1 MQRASMILVAMLCVL
16 PAAQAARQSDVK
28 NTKHNLSTSGATGN
42 TKSNSET
49 QICVFCHT
57 PHGANA
63 TAVAPLWNRK
73 VGGASNTSTSYAAT
87 YTPYNSESLDA
98 RMASVQ
104 SGWTG
109 QPLGSSKL
117 CLSCHDG
124 TIALGNVI
132 NAPGSGL
139 GTAIE
144 VSGATTTTMPAGTEG
159 YTRNLGQNLAN
170 DHPISVTYTSTLT
183 TQDGELRSP
192 GSMPMVNSNHPL
204 VGVRSAGQGSG
215 ISNLART
222 GGVGSTRP
230 VLPLEVTTGGGGG
243 TGQVQCTTCHD
254 PHIRETALTT
264 DTTDAA
270 DTSKERNIKFLRRN
284 RFQMGTAS
292 DTYND
297 TNDIICLACHQ
308 KGHDGTGANSYS
320 WAYSSHG
327 NSAIAT
333 QTYATGAANTRQFPQ
348 GMPVWKVACLNC
360 HDTHTVTGARRLT
373 RQGATGGVSTLEE
386 TCYQCH
392 RPLAT
397 SILNNVDTVPDIY
410 TDFQLTYKMPI
421 ANASEVH
428 DVGGTTTTDC
438 PGGVA
443 KCGADGVERQS
454 LLNNRHAECPD
465 CHNPHRVV
473 RLHRFD
479 GKVSN
484 TGVFTA
490 GINPASAQDDKEG
503 THFHKDI
510 AGYTHSNVASG
521 VLRGTWGVEPDYS
534 YANSSK
540 FNTAIPQSSYS
551 VRRGDPGSSSLTD
564 VEATTYPDSK
574 TYVTREY
581 QVCLKCHSSYA
592 YGASPPTTGPSINQ
606 NGLVQYS
613 DQAREFHAPTAHQA
627 NSTPFGAAAGA
638 NAAFDAGNR
647 RSWHPVMRPT
657 LRTPNLRGNMTATK
671 AFNRPWSND
680 VGNQTMYCS
689 DCHGSGVTAGTY
701 TVVPNSTL
709 VGAGNSD
716 GTGKPWGPHGSANP
730 FILKGTWTEDS
741 GSGDATNL
749 LCVKCHTSNAY
760 TSSTDQGDDS
770 SGFCCDGKGNLHNY
784 HRNKIGSIQ
793 CTWCHIAVPH
803 GWKNKALLVNLN
815 DVGPEADA
823 TNCPNGGCE
832 VRMGSN
838 STRVN
843 SDYYTMPPYYLE
855 AKNKIRTFANSGS
868 WVKASCGS
876 NNMGTKIPPTN
887 APAKTT
893 SSTLTGLDWMKQGDG
908 GVCFSTPP

>member
-1 MQRASMILVAMLCVL
+1 MSRVFLLVTLMALSM
-16 PAAQAARQSDVK
+16 PAANAARQSDVK

-73 VGGASNTSTSYAAT
+73 VGGTSNTSTTYAAT

-139 GTAIE
+139 GSAIE
-144 VSGATTTTMPAGTEG
+144 VAGSTATTMPAGTEG

-170 DHPISVTYTSTLT
+170 DHPISITYTTTLAN
-183 TQDGELRSP
+183 QDGELRAP
-192 GSMPMVNSNHPL
+192 ASMPMVNSNHPL

-254 PHIRETALTT
+254 PHIRETGLTN
-264 DTTDAA
+264 DAIDAA
-270 DTSKERNIKFLRRN
+270 NVNLERNIKFLRRN

-292 DTYND
+292 DTYSD

-308 KGHDGTGANSYS
+308 KGHDGTGANSFS
-320 WAYSSHG
+320 WAYSSHA

-333 QTYATGAANTRQFPQ
+333 QTYKSGAADTRQFPQ
-348 GMPVWKVACLNC
+348 NMPVWKVACLNC
-360 HDTHTVTGARRLT
+360 HDTHTMTGARRLT
-373 RQGATGGVSTLEE
+373 RQGATGGVSALEE

-397 SILNNVDTVPDIY
+397 SILNNVDTVPDVY
-410 TDFQLTYKMPI
+410 SDFQLGFRMPI
-421 ANASEVH
+421 ANTTEVH
-428 DVGGTTTTDC
+428 DIGGANATDC
-438 PGGVA
+438 PGGVN

-454 LLNNRHAECPD
+454 LLNNRHVECPD

-479 GKVSN
+479 GKVS
-484 TGVFTA
+484 TSGAFTA
-490 GINPASAQDDKEG
+490 GINPATAQDDKEG

-510 AGYTHSNVASG
+510 SGYTHSNVASG

-534 YANSSK
+534 YSNSSK
-540 FNTAIPQSSYS
+540 FNTAVPQSSYS
-551 VRRGDPGSSSLTD
+551 VRRGDPGNSSLTAL
-564 VEATTYPDSK
+564 EATTYPDGK
-574 TYVTREY
+574 TFVTREY
-581 QVCLKCHSSYA
+581 QICLKCHSSYA
-592 YGASPPTTGPSINQ
+592 YGATPPSVGTSIGQ
-606 NGLVQYS
+606 NNLAQYT

-627 NSTPFGAAAGA
+627 NATPFGAAAGA

-657 LRTPNLRGNMTATK
+657 LRTPALRGNIDATK
-671 AFNRPWSND
+671 AFNLPWRND

-689 DCHGSGVTAGTY
+689 DCHGSGIASGTYSVVPTGTAAGAGTS
-701 TVVPNSTL
+701 NGQGS
-709 VGAGNSD
+709 
-716 GTGKPWGPHGSANP
+716 PWGPHGSANP
-730 FILKGTWTEDS
+730 FILKGTWTNES
-741 GSGDATNL
+741 GSGDAATL
-749 LCVKCHTSNAY
+749 VCLKCHTSATY
-760 TSSTDQGDDS
+760 TSSSDQGNDS
-770 SGFCCDGKGNLHNY
+770 SGFCCDNKGNLHNY
-784 HRNKIGSIQ
+784 HRNKIGRIE

-815 DVGPEADA
+815 DVGPEADP

-832 VRMGSN
+832 VRMGSG

-843 SDYYTMPPYYLE
+843 GDYYTMPPYYLE

-876 NNMGTKIPPTN
+876 NSMATTIPPTN
-887 APAKTT
+887 NPAKTT
-893 SSTLTGLDWMKQGDG
+893 NSTNTGLDWMKQTDG
-908 GVCFSTPP
+908 GVCFTTPP

>member
-1 MQRASMILVAMLCVL
+1 MQLASLMLAAMLFAL
-16 PAAQAARQSDVK
+16 PVAQAARQSDVK
-28 NTKHNLSTSGATGN
+28 NTKHNLSTSGAAGN

-73 VGGASNTSTSYAAT
+73 VGGASNTSTTYTAT

-98 RMASVQ
+98 RMSSVQ
-104 SGWTG
+104 LGWTG

-183 TQDGELRSP
+183 DQDGELRSSA
-192 GSMPMVNSNHPL
+192 SMPMVNSNHPL

-230 VLPLEVTTGGGGG
+230 VLPLEVTTGDGGG

-264 DTTDAA
+264 DGADAA

-292 DTYND
+292 DSYSD

-308 KGHDGTGANSYS
+308 KGHDGTGANSFS

-327 NSAIAT
+327 NSAIST
-333 QTYATGAANTRQFPQ
+333 QTYKSAAADTRQFPQ
-348 GMPVWKVACLNC
+348 NMPVWKVACLNC

-373 RQGATGGVSTLEE
+373 RQGATGGVSALEE

-410 TDFQLTYKMPI
+410 TDFQAAYKMPI

-479 GKVSN
+479 GKVST
-484 TGVFTA
+484 TGVFSA
-490 GINPASAQDDKEG
+490 GINPDPAQDDKEG
-503 THFHKDI
+503 THFHKNI
-510 AGYTHSNVASG
+510 SGYTHSNVASG
-521 VLRGTWGVEPDYS
+521 VLRGSWGVEPDYGYTNS
-534 YANSSK
+534 AN
-540 FNTAIPQSSYS
+540 FNVAIPQGRYT
-551 VRRGDPGSSSLTD
+551 VRRGDPGSGSLTAL
-564 VEATTYPDSK
+564 EATTYPDGK
-574 TYVTREY
+574 TFVTREY

-592 YGASPPTTGPSINQ
+592 YGATPPTVGPSIGTNS
-606 NGLVQYS
+606 VSQYT
-613 DQAREFHAPTAHQA
+613 DQAREFHAPAGH
-627 NSTPFGAAAGA
+627 NDESTSNTCPGSTCIEKGGEGGAAGGDSSYT
-638 NAAFDAGNR
+638 NFNR
-647 RSWHPVMRPT
+647 HNHRSWHPVMRPT
-657 LRTPNLRGNMTATK
+657 GRTEGKRSLTATS
-671 AFNRPWSND
+671 AWRLPWSND
-680 VGNQTMYCS
+680 VGAQTMYCS
-689 DCHGSGVTAGTY
+689 DCHGSNVTATNS
-701 TVVPNSTL
+701 VVPDSTAA
-709 VGAGNSD
+709 GAGTSD
-716 GTGKPWGPHGSANP
+716 GTGNAWGPHGSANP
-730 FILKGTWTEDS
+730 FILKGPWHQNS
-741 GSGDATNL
+741 SNSATAANTAFCL
-749 LCVKCHTSNAY
+749 KCHNPTS
-760 TSSTDQGDDS
+760 S
-770 SGFCCDGKGNLHNY
+770 SGFCCGSGDGNLHSF
-784 HRNKIGSIQ
+784 HITKGASPLQ
-793 CTWCHIAVPH
+793 CTWCHVAVPH
-803 GWKNKALLVNLN
+803 GWKNKSFLVNLN
-815 DVGPEADA
+815 DVGEEAGFA
-823 TNCPNGGCE
+823 A
-832 VRMGSN
+832 GSSFEIAIEGN
-838 STRVN
+838 N
-843 SDYYTMPPYYLE
+843 NNYTQGPYYLQ
-855 AKNKIRTFANSGS
+855 AKLKIRTFARAGQWDEGN
-868 WVKASCGS
+868 CGS
-876 NNMGTKIPPTN
+876 SN
-887 APAKTT
+887 PAKTT
-893 SSTLTGLDWMKQGDG
+893 ANGLLKANTQSSTTNTTGSGKTWMTNM
-908 GVCFSTPP
+908 CSNPP